1 MGYQQIRAKRDMSI
15 KRALEWA
22 FGDECARI
30 ELDEVAE
37 SSGGVRPGVDMI
49 HVLMQRGALGCQ
61 IDGGGVSHPAWE
73 ADVIA
78 STVASLPDSHGGR
91 RMAMQIADL
100 ARAGRAPD
108 WMRDATPRCV
118 PREWRNS
125 KHGWRASVEVGREVV
140 TVYRGRRT
148 VRTEDY
154 CPVTYLPTASQIA
167 AARRNY
173 LQWWG
178 ALLRLRAE
186 LTGLNI
192 LTSITLT
199 QSMPPLEPWRH

>member
-1 MGYQQIRAKRDMSI
+1 
-15 KRALEWA
+15 
-22 FGDECARI
+22 
-30 ELDEVAE
+30 
-37 SSGGVRPGVDMI
+37 
-49 HVLMQRGALGCQ
+49 
-61 IDGGGVSHPAWE
+61 
-73 ADVIA
+73 
-78 STVASLPDSHGGR
+78 
-91 RMAMQIADL
+91 MQIADL
-100 ARAGRAPD
+100 ARAGRTPD
-108 WMRDATPRCV
+108 WMRDARPRCV

-178 ALLRLRAE
+178 TLLWLRAE
-186 LTGLNI
+186 LTGLDI

-199 QSMPPLEPWRH
+199 QSMPPLEPWRQ

>member
-1 MGYQQIRAKRDMSI
+1 MGYQQIRTKRDMSI
-15 KRALEWA
+15 RRALEWA

-61 IDGGGVSHPAWE
+61 IDGGGSSLPAWE

-78 STVASLPDSHGGR
+78 STVASLPDTHGGR

-125 KHGWRASVEVGREVV
+125 KHGRRASVEVGREVV

-154 CPVTYLPTASQIA
+154 CPVTYIKTK
-167 AARRNY
+167 
-173 LQWWG
+173 
-178 ALLRLRAE
+178 
-186 LTGLNI
+186 
-192 LTSITLT
+192 
-199 QSMPPLEPWRH
+199 